1 MKLVH
6 LIMKRPED
14 DVSLSDGELFMVKRP
29 PYAEHLAHAPQ
40 KQPVS
45 SHKSI
50 VHLSSDN
57 LTNVKKSRCSNHR
70 AQNNG
75 NLHQKHL
82 DSTGKGAC
90 TCKTWCISPTLCGR
104 FSKRRVV
111 DISDTMRKMML
122 FIE

>member
-14 DVSLSDGELFMVKRP
+14 DVSLSDGELFMVKHP
-29 PYAEHLAHAPQ
+29 PYAEHLAHTPQ

-75 NLHQKHL
+75 NLHRKHL

-90 TCKTWCISPTLCGR
+90 ACARHGAFVPHC
-104 FSKRRVV
+104 VV
-111 DISDTMRKMML
+111 DFQKGEWWVYPTP
-122 FIE
+122 